1 MATNNQ
7 PKNPPAAATTGQA
20 AAQALA
26 IADPDAT
33 ELAAENEDL
42 RAENELLKQRLAGID
57 QQLAE
62 LKATPRA
69 PEPNQGKRNEDGDPI
84 FDETEPYGL
93 VVGDSDAAYVQDGH
107 QFGRDKR
114 YLRDEPKG
122 SPKAFNP
129 KLVGVV
135 RPIAVKAA

>member
-1 MATNNQ
+1 MANTP
-7 PKNPPAAATTGQA
+7 PKNPTAAG
-20 AAQALA
+20 AAQQPLA
-26 IADPDAT
+26 VADPDVT
-33 ELAAENEDL
+33 ELSAENEDL
-42 RAENELLKQRLAGID
+42 RAENELLKARLAGID

-62 LKATPRA
+62 LRAKPRA
-69 PEPNQGKRNEDGDPI
+69 PEPNQSKRNEDGDPI
-84 FDETEPYGL
+84 FDESEPFGL
-93 VVGDSDAAYVQDGH
+93 VVGDSDAAYVQGGH